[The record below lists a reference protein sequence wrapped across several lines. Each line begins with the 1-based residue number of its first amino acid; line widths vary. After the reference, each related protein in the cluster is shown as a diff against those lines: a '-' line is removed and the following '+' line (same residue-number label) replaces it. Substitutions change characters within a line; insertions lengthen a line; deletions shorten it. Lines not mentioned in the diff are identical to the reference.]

1 MKKILVLVMVLLLS
15 GCDEEG
21 NIKTIHQQNYDKIS
35 DVQEENK
42 ETLSQLD
49 LILDRLDTIEK
60 SIHDLDDFGVEEIQ
74 QDLDYLLTVLEYDN
88 EMPIFPIFHSIG
100 KATIN
105 LNTVTSTGIYDT
117 DPNNY
122 MIKVVCYE
130 NQTNIYNYNSD
141 DLDMM
146 IRNYNELKTALL
158 EIEQTNFED
167 YYIKEDVFE
176 YVERI
181 IDAMLSND
189 GYDFTYD
196 EVLCAYEDGNLDWCL
211 TVEQLVEEDL
221 G

>member
-1 MKKILVLVMVLLLS
+1 MKKILVLVMVLAVLS
-15 GCDEEG
+15 GCTRTMDDGTTTIKATTEFLYNKLLTLEE
-21 NIKTIHQQNYDKIS
+21 QN
-35 DVQEENK
+35 
-42 ETLSQLD
+42 ETS
-49 LILDRLDTIEK
+49 LDRLDTIETQ
-60 SIHDLDDFGVEEIQ
+60 IHDLDDFGVEEIQ
-74 QDLDYLLTVLEYDN
+74 QDLDYLLTVLEYGN

-158 EIEQTNFED
+158 ELEEVEDDTYDKEEVIDYVDMLIE
-167 YYIKEDVFE
+167 
-176 YVERI
+176 
-181 IDAMLSND
+181 AMLSPD
-189 GYDFTYD
+189 GYDFTYND
-196 EVLCAYEDGNLDWCL
+196 SILCLYDDGELDWCL
-211 TVEQLVEEDL
+211 PIEQLLEEDL